1 MWRHRRNRIA
11 LAGAMCAAAAATA
24 WLFLARHEP
33 TPPLVDDL
41 EAASSASST
50 DTKLVVTDE
59 VRANL
64 LRRAQVWKP
73 PAVPIARARF
83 DGINL
88 DELSCKFKVGDLG
101 GTSPKFDCTLE
112 SGEEVRIKYG
122 NGPEVPAEAAATR
135 LLGALGFGAD
145 HITLLRKLRCF
156 GCPDE
161 PFSTLKAVEI
171 TRTEP
176 LFKHVVDYTD
186 YEEFHW
192 VAIERKFEARPIE
205 TTQVEGWAFFELDQ
219 IDAKAGGAPRA
230 HIDALRLI
238 AVLLAHWDNK
248 PENQRL
254 VCLSDSDEHATCTQP
269 FLLLQDVGATFG
281 PAKMDLPA
289 WEQAPIWEDRA
300 TCFVSMRT
308 LPFNGATFGRA
319 TITEAGR
326 KFLGERLNLLSDDQL
341 VALFESA
348 RFAEKRGVFSAPHQ
362 VADWV
367 RVFRAKTH
375 AITDGPA
382 CPAA

>member
-186 YEEFHW
+186 Y
-192 VAIERKFEARPIE
+192 
-205 TTQVEGWAFFELDQ
+205 
-219 IDAKAGGAPRA
+219 
-230 HIDALRLI
+230 
-238 AVLLAHWDNK
+238 
-248 PENQRL
+248 
-254 VCLSDSDEHATCTQP
+254 
-269 FLLLQDVGATFG
+269 
-281 PAKMDLPA
+281 
-289 WEQAPIWEDRA
+289 
-300 TCFVSMRT
+300 
-308 LPFNGATFGRA
+308 
-319 TITEAGR
+319 
-326 KFLGERLNLLSDDQL
+326 
-341 VALFESA
+341 
-348 RFAEKRGVFSAPHQ
+348 
-362 VADWV
+362 
-367 RVFRAKTH
+367 
-375 AITDGPA
+375 
-382 CPAA
+382 